1 MPNLTFCGEVYAV
14 DHAVKGA
21 DYIHGY
27 DASGV
32 CIIAFEDVAD
42 LSAISY
48 DGEYLAPGDCEAEVC
63 NKVVYCGGKLK
74 TLSGTPLKL
83 RTTDVAV
90 AASDFIEDTTN
101 EDYPYRAKIA
111 IEGATAEMKPD
122 VSFSFADVT
131 SGIFAPVAE
140 SYEGGGGDTLTWDG
154 NTEGLVSI
162 AGVCFKV
169 SDAVPTADDF
179 SNGVTIS
186 VPDGT
191 SVKIPAEEVESM
203 IDESGLVNGELFL
216 CVPYDGYD
224 IGDGILANKGTY
236 FAKEGDFY
244 VVSLSISGYTGFGG
258 GGGVYIYASEAPETD
273 ITIPV
278 IDLWR

>member
-42 LSAISY
+42 LNAIGY
-48 DGEYLAPGDCEAEVC
+48 DGEYLAPGDCEAEAC

-74 TLSGTPLKL
+74 TLGGTPLKL
-83 RTTDVAV
+83 RATDVPV
-90 AASDFIEDTTN
+90 AASDFIADTTN

-122 VSFSFADVT
+122 VSFSLADVT

-140 SYEGGGGDTLTWDG
+140 SYGGGGDTLTWDG
-154 NTEGLVSI
+154 NTEGLENI
-162 AGVCFKV
+162 GGLLYKV
-169 SDAVPTADDF
+169 SDAVPTAEYCI
-179 SNGVTIS
+179 GGATIS
-186 VPDGT
+186 VSTGA
-191 SVKIPAEEVESM
+191 SVEIPAEDMESCCAE
-203 IDESGLVNGELFL
+203 DGLINADLFL
-216 CVPYDGYD
+216 CVPYDGYL
-224 IGDGILANKGTY
+224 GDGFTANKGTY
-236 FAKEGDFY
+236 FVKEGEIY
-244 VVSLSISGYTGFGG
+244 VTSLTIPNYTGFGS
-258 GGGVYIYASEAPETD
+258 GGVYIYASEAPETD